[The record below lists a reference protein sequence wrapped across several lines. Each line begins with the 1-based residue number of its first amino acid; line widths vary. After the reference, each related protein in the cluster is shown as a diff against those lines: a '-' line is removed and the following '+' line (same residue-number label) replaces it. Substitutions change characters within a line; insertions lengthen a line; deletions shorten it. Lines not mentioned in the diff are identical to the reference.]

1 MCIYEFRILFVQDL
15 QIVCVRI
22 SKIMSVSCIGV
33 GFSGNMTDNIKQNYV
48 LVLSRSGSSRD
59 YLGTADISD
68 VRVAHNHM
76 TWPQWQPGIVFIVC
90 SFHIIIYL
98 NITTKPAEWSCSFHC
113 AKITVKTIQVCLY
126 YQRLA
131 TSEEITSEFIWEK
144 C

>member
-59 YLGTADISD
+59 YLRAADTSD

-76 TWPQWQPGIVFIVC
+76 T
-90 SFHIIIYL
+90 
-98 NITTKPAEWSCSFHC
+98 
-113 AKITVKTIQVCLY
+113 
-126 YQRLA
+126 
-131 TSEEITSEFIWEK
+131 
-144 C
+144 